1 MYRIN
6 RIASHTRTTAVAAI
20 ALFGIAFSSSA
31 AAIEYRKDLPM
42 IITYKNDY
50 GNWNGCG
57 PVQCTVS
64 NWATQQRVVD
74 LITHDSHGHFR
85 HLGSVGRCQ
94 VYQSSGELDPYDKQ
108 PEEIADLMSDK
119 C

>member
-6 RIASHTRTTAVAAI
+6 RIAGASRITALTAI
-20 ALFGIAFSSSA
+20 ALFGVIFSNSA
-31 AAIEYRKDLPM
+31 SALEYRMDLPM
-42 IITYKNDY
+42 IITYQNDY

-64 NWATQQRVVD
+64 NWAEQERVVD

-85 HLGSVGRCQ
+85 HIGTVGRCQ
-94 VYQSSGELDPYDKQ
+94 VYQSSGELDTYDNQ
-108 PEEIADLMSDK
+108 PEEIANMVSDK